1 MQALVYTDTQTLI
14 YKEEK
19 NPKLVNGES
28 IIKVSASGI
37 CGSDMHAYHGKDN
50 RRIPP
55 LILGHEI
62 SGIINKG
69 KESGKKVVLNPLI
82 TCGSCNY
89 CKSGREHLCY
99 KRIILGMNRPIERQG
114 GFAEYVSIPDKNIY
128 ELPINLSMNE
138 APIAEPG
145 AVALH
150 AVELGEKELSNP
162 IENNKILVIGAGA
175 IGLLCGLILSKVKNC
190 KNIVITEPNDKRLKE
205 SLKYLDAEGFK
216 PDNESISKDH
226 FDIVFD
232 TVGLEKTRHQAIKTI
247 KPGGVIIHIGLTQA
261 EGTFDFRKTTLQE
274 ITFIGTYCYTNK
286 DFEKTLSILN
296 NKKIGSLDWI
306 EYRKLNEG
314 SAAFKEI
321 HNGTCAA
328 PKIILLVNN

>member
-14 YKEEK
+14 YREEK

-37 CGSDMHAYHGKDN
+37 CGSDMHAYHGKDE

-62 SGIINKG
+62 SGIIDKG

-82 TCGSCNY
+82 TCGSCEY
-89 CKSGREHLCY
+89 CKNGREHLCG

-128 ELPINLSMNE
+128 ELPKTLTMNE
-138 APIAEPG
+138 APIAEPC

-150 AVELGEKELSNP
+150 AVELGEKELSKS
-162 IENNKILVIGAGA
+162 IKDIKALVIGAGA

-190 KNIVITEPNDKRLKE
+190 KDIVIVDSNDKRLKE
-205 SLKYLDAEGFK
+205 SLKYLDAKGFN
-216 PDNESISKDH
+216 PDSKNILTDY
-226 FDIVFD
+226 FDIVLD
-232 TVGLEKTRHQAIKTI
+232 TVGLEVTRQQAIRCI
-247 KPGGVIIHIGLTQA
+247 KPGGIIIHIGLSQPT
-261 EGTFDFRKTTLQE
+261 GNFNFRKITLQE
-274 ITFIGTYCYTNK
+274 ISFIGTYCYTNK
-286 DFEKTLSILN
+286 DFEKTLNILN
-296 NKKIGSLDWI
+296 NKEIGCLEWI
-306 EYRKLNEG
+306 EYRKLKEG
-314 SAAFKEI
+314 SLAFKEI
-321 HNGTCAA
+321 HDGSCAA
-328 PKIILLVNN
+328 PKIILLL

>member
-14 YKEEK
+14 YREEK
-19 NPKLVNGES
+19 NPKLINGES

-37 CGSDMHAYHGKDN
+37 CGSDMHAYHGKDD

-62 SGIINKG
+62 SGIINQG

-82 TCGSCNY
+82 TCGLCSY
-89 CKSGREHLCY
+89 CKNKREHLCI

-128 ELPINLSMNE
+128 ELPKNLSMKE
-138 APIAEPG
+138 APIAEPC

-150 AVELGEKELSNP
+150 AVELGEKELSKP
-162 IENNKILVIGAGA
+162 IKDIKALVIGSGA

-190 KNIVITEPNDKRLKE
+190 KDIVIVEPNDKRLKE
-205 SLKYLDAEGFK
+205 SLKFLDADGFK
-216 PDNESISKDH
+216 PDSKNITNDQ
-226 FDIVFD
+226 FGIVFD
-232 TVGLEKTRHQAIKTI
+232 TVGLEVTRQQAIRCV
-247 KPGGVIIHIGLTQA
+247 KPGGIIIHIGLTQPA
-261 EGTFDFRKTTLQE
+261 GDFDFRKTTLQE
-274 ITFIGTYCYTNK
+274 ITIIGTYCYTNK

-296 NKKIGSLDWI
+296 HKEIGKLDWI
-306 EYRKLNEG
+306 EYRNLKEG
-314 SAAFKEI
+314 SSAFKEI
-321 HNGTCAA
+321 HNGKCTA
-328 PKIILLVNN
+328 PKIILLI